1 MDEKEMYGEDNAI
14 DTEFERSI
22 LEYRPKVKYEPKKPI
37 TVNLQTE
44 EVVLDE
50 EEDDED
56 VDSNDYEAEE
66 KPAQQ
71 YQDFAETYDL
81 LNQMIEYVE
90 EKIKDTVV
98 PLSAEQVEKIYESF
112 PHLDPSLLSNGVI
125 DFQTYAN
132 TFEDPEA
139 PANSLIQDI
148 VHSYAEDVDG
158 SLELELYED
167 LKELQATVREG
178 YFLYKQ
184 SILKNYIDGELP
196 DEPVKNEEL
205 VKQIDEAVQQQ
216 NDWFDDISKNYSDTE
231 KKYYDT
237 LRTAYGTPEFFKVTE
252 EYTASKRP
260 YDIAVRENKTIQ
272 EMILLVDNLLQGTED
287 TSARIKSGLV
297 LGSDID
303 TEEVM
308 KVLENQ
314 ATTKEEFAELM
325 KMTQLSLKLQVNYQ
339 IEDKKQYRDVLKN
352 INNLSRKQRAHDELL
367 TAFELRN
374 KMYLKTYD
382 ALQNLNSPSKD
393 LGVEAFLNQL
403 AGGLNLIQEQYHAF
417 VNDVYAM
424 YTSDY
429 EVRRDKIEKTLD
441 KENARAGYSLV
452 LDHL

>member
-1 MDEKEMYGEDNAI
+1 MDEKELYGANNEI
-14 DTEFERSI
+14 DTEFERSV
-22 LEYRPKVKYEPKKPI
+22 LEYRPRVKYEPKKPI

-44 EVVLDE
+44 ENIPDE
-50 EEDDED
+50 EDEED
-56 VDSNDYEAEE
+56 VDSSGDYEAEE

-71 YQDFAETYDL
+71 YEDFVGTYDL

-90 EKIKDTVV
+90 EKLKDMSI
-98 PLSAEQVEKIYESF
+98 PLSEEQIFKIYESF
-112 PHLDPSLLSNGVI
+112 PHLNPSIASNGSI
-125 DFQTYAN
+125 DFSTYAE
-132 TFEDPEA
+132 TFNDSEA
-139 PANSLIQDI
+139 PVNSLIQDI

-158 SLELELYED
+158 SLELEFYED
-167 LKELQATVREG
+167 LRELQSTVQEG

-196 DEPVKNEEL
+196 NEPVKNEEL
-205 VKQIDEAVQQQ
+205 VKQIDEAVQKQSE
-216 NDWFDDISKNYSDTE
+216 WLEDISKTYSDSE

-237 LRTAYGTPEFFKVTE
+237 LRTAYGTPEFFKVSE

-260 YDIAVRENKTIQ
+260 YDVAIREEKTLQ
-272 EMILLVDNLLQGTED
+272 EMTLLVDNLLQGTED

-303 TEEVM
+303 GEEVM

-325 KMTQLSLKLQVNYQ
+325 KLTQLSLKLQVNSQ

-352 INNLSRKQRAHDELL
+352 INSLSRKQRAHDELL

-382 ALQNLNSPSKD
+382 TLQNLNSPSKD

-403 AGGLNLIQEQYHAF
+403 AGGLNLVQEQYESF
-417 VNDVYAM
+417 LNDVYSM

-429 EVRRDKIEKTLD
+429 EVRKEKIEKTLS